1 MAVCLLW
8 RGQAYC
14 FRFWAGWRGG
24 QGGVAGLVGHWGTGR
39 KGELRLSFFLGGG
52 LTWFA
57 KDRKVRELGN
67 I

>member
-39 KGELRLSFFLGGG
+39 KGELRLSFFFGGG
-52 LTWFA
+52 ADLVC
-57 KDRKVRELGN
+57 KG
-67 I
+67 